1 MEPNKTS
8 IVEQRVEMLHE
19 AIRDEQATIF
29 SIDEKA
35 RTLLMVNSI
44 TVPLTLGVI
53 SFTTFNKEAFH
64 NLNLQNPIA
73 LTLFAVLLLLFLTV
87 ASVLYLT
94 LRIIGP
100 RIRLSEKIT
109 YPEELAH
116 IRKLDVYF
124 PVFKEDKVDFGEYKK
139 KLQEIED
146 QETIELILLSE
157 LLFVSLIRD
166 DKTKTMNSALVA
178 MAINAVLILIGIFL
192 FLLLLL

>member
-8 IVEQRVEMLHE
+8 IIEARIKMLHE

-44 TVPLTLGVI
+44 TVPLTLGII
-53 SFTTFNKEAFH
+53 SFATFNKEAFY
-64 NLNLQNPIA
+64 NFNLQNPIA
-73 LTLFAVLLLLFLTV
+73 LMLFAVLILLFLTV
-87 ASVLYLT
+87 AFVLYLT
-94 LRIIGP
+94 LRVIGP

-109 YPEELAH
+109 YPEELAP

-124 PVFKEDKVDFGEYKK
+124 PVFKGDKVDFGEYKK
-139 KLQEIED
+139 KIQGIED

-166 DKTKTMNSALVA
+166 DKTKILNRALVT
-178 MAINAVLILIGIFL
+178 MAINAVLVLTGIFL